1 MSVKSNANDSDDRSE
16 FLFDFRTVG
25 GILGEPVVHK
35 LAFMDIV
42 NRLRTRYIAKTI
54 ASTIIFC
61 SKYCGLSFVLY
72 VEICIFLEVATDA

>member
-1 MSVKSNANDSDDRSE
+1 MQTTQTTGVNFYSIFEQLEEYWVSDA
-16 FLFDFRTVG
+16 
-25 GILGEPVVHK
+25 PVVHK

-54 ASTIIFC
+54 ASTMIFC

-72 VEICIFLEVATDA
+72 VEICIFLEVATDV